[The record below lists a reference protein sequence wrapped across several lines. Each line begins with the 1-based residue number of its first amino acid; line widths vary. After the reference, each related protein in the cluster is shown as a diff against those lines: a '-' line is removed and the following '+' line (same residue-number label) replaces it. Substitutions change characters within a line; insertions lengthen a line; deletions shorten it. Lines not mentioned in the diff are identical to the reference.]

1 MPTALDK
8 EHLCVNGMSY
18 SNRGSKWANSAVVV
32 SVGEAYGDFPEG
44 AAGLA
49 GLRFQEE
56 MEARAASMGGEGLR
70 CPAQRVSDFLAGR
83 VAESA
88 ARE

>member
-1 MPTALDK
+1 MCLSRCPGGQIVPTALDK

-44 AAGLA
+44 AAGTQDA
-49 GLRFQEE
+49 Y
-56 MEARAASMGGEGLR
+56 AAAWSAFD
-70 CPAQRVSDFLAGR
+70 PRVSK
-83 VAESA
+83 
-88 ARE
+88 